1 VKEELVVRDL
11 DLGLV
16 REDNAVSTF
25 FQCIF
30 ELLLVSSILCRS
42 LRCSYQRDDL
52 GWLRCQQM
60 CQFLV
65 EADQVVDIDITEVP
79 LKKSVLS

>member
-1 VKEELVVRDL
+1 MVRYL
-11 DLGLV
+11 DLRLV
-16 REDNAVSTF
+16 REDNTVSTF

-30 ELLLVSSILCRS
+30 ELLLVSSILHRS
-42 LRCSYQRDDL
+42 LRSSYQRDDL

-79 LKKSVLS
+79 LKKSILS

>member
-1 VKEELVVRDL
+1 MVRNL

-25 FQCIF
+25 FQCIL
-30 ELLLVSSILCRS
+30 ELLLVSSMLCRS
-42 LRCSYQRDDL
+42 LRSSYQRDDL
-52 GWLRCQQM
+52 SWLRCQQM

-65 EADQVVDIDITEVP
+65 EADQIVDVDITEVP
-79 LKKSVLS
+79 LKKSILS